1 MDKRKRFSLQNKN
14 LVKSQLNKIEEEKD
28 EKEKTNEEEKNEQNN
43 NPKIN
48 KYLNPIEEEV
58 DPLKYFDENNKEETG
73 QDPLKFLKRNYDLFY
88 KDEILGHLALEDE
101 DKMKKAI
108 MDGDLPEELEINR
121 DVVKRDNE
129 EKKRK
134 IVQRGNTSLI
144 LSQRRALMGKAKENI
159 LKRMQ
164 NTNKIADANEA
175 IKMSEEKSKKKGDNL
190 LGDEAQVEP
199 TKNVGSIKKTKEID
213 LKSFMEKPK

>member
-1 MDKRKRFSLQNKN
+1 
-14 LVKSQLNKIEEEKD
+14 
-28 EKEKTNEEEKNEQNN
+28 
-43 NPKIN
+43 
-48 KYLNPIEEEV
+48 
-58 DPLKYFDENNKEETG
+58 
-73 QDPLKFLKRNYDLFY
+73 
-88 KDEILGHLALEDE
+88 
-101 DKMKKAI
+101 